1 MEFSCRNVSVDVDSD
16 INETSVSMRGRTS
29 YIKELDSFFEYSEGT
44 MEKVTFGAGCFWG
57 VEAAFRRIDG
67 VIDAPVGYAGGTVR
81 NPTYENVCGGETG
94 HAEVV
99 EVAFDPERVGIRRL
113 LDVFWACHDPTQLN
127 RQGWDVGSQYRS
139 VIFFHT
145 PEQETEAKASLEA
158 FQASGKVKGN
168 IVTEISPAD
177 DFWRAEDYHQRYFEK
192 HGGH

>member
-1 MEFSCRNVSVDVDSD
+1 
-16 INETSVSMRGRTS
+16 
-29 YIKELDSFFEYSEGT
+29 
-44 MEKVTFGAGCFWG
+44 MEKMTFGAGCFWG

-99 EVAFDPERVGIRRL
+99 EVTFDPESVGTRRL

-145 PEQETEAKASLEA
+145 PKQETEARESLEVL
-158 FQASGKVKGN
+158 QESMQSGGKVKGN
-168 IVTEISPAD
+168 VVTEISPVG

>member
-1 MEFSCRNVSVDVDSD
+1 
-16 INETSVSMRGRTS
+16 
-29 YIKELDSFFEYSEGT
+29 

-67 VIDAPVGYAGGTVR
+67 VIDAPVGYAGGTTR

-99 EVAFDPERVGIRRL
+99 EVTFDPERVGTRHL
-113 LDVFWACHDPTQLN
+113 LDIFWACHDPTQLN
-127 RQGWDVGSQYRS
+127 RQGWDVGTQYRS

-145 PEQETEAKASLEA
+145 PEQETEARASLEA
-158 FQASGKVKGN
+158 LQASGKVKSD
-168 IVTEISPAD
+168 IVTEISPAG

-192 HGGH
+192 HGH